1 MCGIFGFVCP
11 AGTAPEH
18 VRLQRAIRS
27 FVALSEPRGRDATGV
42 ALVLA
47 REIAV
52 YRRPMAPSRVLA
64 HPDFQRFLD
73 GTLPAGAAPA
83 PGELAGLGHCRLVTN
98 GTQILEH
105 NNQPVL
111 LDEVVGVHNGI
122 VTNPQAMI
130 GARAG
135 AAPDGEAAEDIA
147 LDSAVLFRSI
157 GAELA
162 GGAGLPD
169 ALRRTYQLLEGEA
182 SIAMFARE
190 RNALALAT
198 NTGSLFFTGAGAGG
212 AFLFASEAH
221 ILREMLRAGDL
232 GGAGAPIA
240 QLAPGRAVTVDLATG
255 RLDEID
261 LRAHGTQHIAP
272 STQHLAPSTQHLA
285 PSTKHLAPS
294 TQHLAPSTKDLA
306 RDRPVVDRTHD
317 EAPLR
322 RCTRCILPATY
333 PFITFDRDGV
343 CNHCHE
349 HVTQVVAGREALL
362 AALAPYRSRDGSPDC
377 IVGFSGGRD
386 SSYGLHLLK
395 TELGMTPLAFT
406 YDWGLVTDL
415 ARRNQ
420 ARICGTLGIEHV
432 IRAADIAAQRRYI
445 RRNIEAWLA
454 RPRLGMVPLIMAG
467 DKFFYSH
474 ARALKRETGIRLV
487 VFCAGNELERTP
499 FKTGFAGVRE
509 NNYSNR
515 LFGLGTAKKARLAA
529 YYALQFAAN
538 PRYLNESLVNSL
550 KSFHATFVGVDDF
563 LYLYTYE
570 PWDEATIDRTL
581 RDAYAWETS
590 PESSNTWRIGD
601 GYTAFINYIYHRV
614 AGFTEFDAFRSHQIR
629 DGVIDRA
636 TGEALAAID
645 NVPRLGELR
654 EFARVIGFNLEE
666 VLARIDEIP
675 RIVPRA

>member
-11 AGTAPEH
+11 PGTAPGH
-18 VRLQRAIRS
+18 ARLHGAIRS
-27 FVALSEPRGRDATGV
+27 FVALSEARGRDATGV
-42 ALVLA
+42 ALVLPA
-47 REIAV
+47 EIAV
-52 YRRPMAPSRVLA
+52 YRRPMAPSLVLE
-64 HPDFQRFLD
+64 HPEFRRFLD
-73 GTLPAGAAPA
+73 EGLPPDGQPV
-83 PGELAGLGHCRLVTN
+83 PGEVAGLGHCRLVTN

-122 VTNPQAMI
+122 VTNPEAMI
-130 GARAG
+130 ASRVPVPVPVRSSG
-135 AAPDGEAAEDIA
+135 GEDAA
-147 LDSAVLFRSI
+147 LDSAVLFRNI

-162 GGAGLPD
+162 SGASVPD
-169 ALRRTYQLLEGEA
+169 ALRRTYGLLEGEA
-182 SIAMFARE
+182 SIAMFARQL
-190 RNALALAT
+190 NALALAT
-198 NTGSLFFTGAGAGG
+198 NTGSLFYAGG
-212 AFLFASEAH
+212 EGRPFLFASEAH
-221 ILREMLRAGDL
+221 ILREVLRAGDL
-232 GGAGAPIA
+232 GDALAPIT
-240 QLAPGRAVTVDLATG
+240 QLPPGRAVSVDLSTG
-255 RLDEID
+255 RVEDIA
-261 LRAHGTQHIAP
+261 LRAPAP
-272 STQHLAPSTQHLA
+272 STEHPAPGTRHVGR
-285 PSTKHLAPS
+285 P
-294 TQHLAPSTKDLA
+294 
-306 RDRPVVDRTHD
+306 RPVVDRTHD
-317 EAPLR
+317 PAPVR

-362 AALAPYRSRDGSPDC
+362 DALAPFRSRDGSPDC

-420 ARICGTLGIEHV
+420 ARICGKLGIEHV

-487 VFCAGNELERTP
+487 VFCAGNDLERTP
-499 FKTGFAGVRE
+499 FKAGFAGVKE
-509 NNYSNR
+509 NNYNNR
-515 LFGLGTAKKARLAA
+515 LFGLATAKKARLAM
-529 YYALQFAAN
+529 YYAAQFAAN
-538 PRYLNESLVNSL
+538 PRYFNESLVNSL
-550 KSFHATFVGVDDF
+550 KSFYETFVGVDDF

-581 RDAYAWETS
+581 RDEYAWEAS
-590 PESSNTWRIGD
+590 PESNNTWRIGD
-601 GYTAFINYIYHRV
+601 GYTAFINYIYYRL
-614 AGFTEFDAFRSHQIR
+614 AGFSEFDVFRSHQIR

-636 TGEALAAID
+636 TGEALAAVD

-666 VLARIDEIP
+666 VLSRIDRIP
-675 RIVPRA
+675 RIAPRA

>member
-11 AGTAPEH
+11 PGTAPEH
-18 VRLQRAIRS
+18 ARLQRAIRS
-27 FVALSEPRGRDATGV
+27 FVALSEARGRDATGV
-42 ALVLA
+42 ALVLP

-52 YRRPMAPSRVLA
+52 YRRPMAPSLVLE
-64 HPDFQRFLD
+64 HPEFRRFLD
-73 GTLPAGAAPA
+73 EGLPADAEPG

-122 VTNPQAMI
+122 VTNPDAMI
-130 GARAG
+130 EARAG
-135 AAPDGEAAEDIA
+135 ADGRRRDEDEDAA
-147 LDSAVLFRSI
+147 LDSAVLFRTI

-162 GGAGLPD
+162 AGAGMPD
-169 ALRRTYQLLEGEA
+169 ALRRTYGLLEGEA
-182 SIAMFARE
+182 SIAMFARQ

-198 NTGSLFFTGAGAGG
+198 NTGSIFYTGGGEGG

-221 ILREMLRAGDL
+221 ILREVLRAGDL
-232 GGAGAPIA
+232 GDAHAPMT
-240 QLAPGRAVTVDLATG
+240 QLTPGRAVTIDIATG
-255 RLDEID
+255 RVEQID
-261 LRAHGTQHIAP
+261 LRAPGTERIALGTQHAAHSTSQAAP
-272 STQHLAPSTQHLA
+272 VV
-285 PSTKHLAPS
+285 
-294 TQHLAPSTKDLA
+294 
-306 RDRPVVDRTHD
+306 RPVVDRTHD
-317 EAPLR
+317 PAPVR

-349 HVTQVVAGREALL
+349 HVTQVVAGRDALVD
-362 AALAPYRSRDGSPDC
+362 ALAPFRSRDGSPDC

-420 ARICGTLGIEHV
+420 ARICGKLGIEHV

-487 VFCAGNELERTP
+487 VFCAGNDLERTP
-499 FKTGFAGVRE
+499 FKAGFAGVKE
-509 NNYSNR
+509 NNYNNR
-515 LFGLGTAKKARLAA
+515 LFGLATAKKARLAM
-529 YYALQFAAN
+529 YYAAQFAAN

-550 KSFHATFVGVDDF
+550 KSFYETFVGVDDF

-581 RDAYAWETS
+581 RDEYAWETS
-590 PESSNTWRIGD
+590 PESNNTWRIGD
-601 GYTAFINYIYHRV
+601 GYTAFINYIYYRL
-614 AGFTEFDAFRSHQIR
+614 AGFSEFDVFRSHQIR

-636 TGEALAAID
+636 TGEALAAVD

-666 VLARIDEIP
+666 VLSRIDRIP
-675 RIVPRA
+675 RIAPRA

>member
-11 AGTAPEH
+11 PGTAPGH
-18 VRLQRAIRS
+18 ARLHGAIRS
-27 FVALSEPRGRDATGV
+27 FVALSEARGRDATGV
-42 ALVLA
+42 ALVLPA
-47 REIAV
+47 EIAV
-52 YRRPMAPSRVLA
+52 YRRPMAPSLVLE
-64 HPDFQRFLD
+64 HPEFRRFLD
-73 GTLPAGAAPA
+73 EGLPPDGQPV
-83 PGELAGLGHCRLVTN
+83 PGEVAGLGHCRLVTN

-122 VTNPQAMI
+122 VTNPEAMI
-130 GARAG
+130 ASRVPVPVPVRSSG
-135 AAPDGEAAEDIA
+135 GEDAA
-147 LDSAVLFRSI
+147 LDSAVLFRNI

-162 GGAGLPD
+162 SGASVPD
-169 ALRRTYQLLEGEA
+169 ALRRTYGLLEGEA
-182 SIAMFARE
+182 SIAMFARQL
-190 RNALALAT
+190 NALALAT
-198 NTGSLFFTGAGAGG
+198 NTGSLFYAGG
-212 AFLFASEAH
+212 EGRPFLFASEAH
-221 ILREMLRAGDL
+221 ILREVLRAGDL
-232 GGAGAPIA
+232 GDALAPIT
-240 QLAPGRAVTVDLATG
+240 QLPPGRAVSVDLSTG
-255 RLDEID
+255 RVEDIA
-261 LRAHGTQHIAP
+261 LRAPAP
-272 STQHLAPSTQHLA
+272 STEHPAPGTRHVGR
-285 PSTKHLAPS
+285 P
-294 TQHLAPSTKDLA
+294 
-306 RDRPVVDRTHD
+306 RPVVDRTHD
-317 EAPLR
+317 PAPVR

-362 AALAPYRSRDGSPDC
+362 DALAPFRSRDGSPDC

-420 ARICGTLGIEHV
+420 ARICGKLGIEHV

-487 VFCAGNELERTP
+487 VFCAGNDLERTP
-499 FKTGFAGVRE
+499 FKAGFAGVKE
-509 NNYSNR
+509 NNYNNR
-515 LFGLGTAKKARLAA
+515 LFGLATAKKARLAM
-529 YYALQFAAN
+529 YYAAQFAAN
-538 PRYLNESLVNSL
+538 PRYFNESLVNSL
-550 KSFHATFVGVDDF
+550 KSFYETFVGVDDF

-581 RDAYAWETS
+581 RDEYAWETS
-590 PESSNTWRIGD
+590 PESNNTWRIGD
-601 GYTAFINYIYHRV
+601 GYTAFINYIYYRL
-614 AGFTEFDAFRSHQIR
+614 AGFSEFDVFRSHQIR

-636 TGEALAAID
+636 TGEALAAVD

-666 VLARIDEIP
+666 VLSRIDRIP
-675 RIVPRA
+675 RIAPRA